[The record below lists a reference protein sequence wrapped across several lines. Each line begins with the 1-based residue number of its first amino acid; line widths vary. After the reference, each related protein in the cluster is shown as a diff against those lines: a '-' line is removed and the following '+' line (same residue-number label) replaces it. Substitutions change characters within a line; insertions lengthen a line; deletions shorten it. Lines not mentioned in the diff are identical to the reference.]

1 MLELLSRLQSISIS
15 FRLLGYYY
23 LCNCMNCKVVAAA
36 QEENSPSQSL
46 FVFLGSTNYA
56 RIAWNCIVGAAARRT
71 KVLLLVSELK
81 VEQKLVV
88 VCILA
93 LSFL

>member
-1 MLELLSRLQSISIS
+1 MRYCMDSI
-15 FRLLGYYY
+15 
-23 LCNCMNCKVVAAA
+23 VVAAA
-36 QEENSPSQSL
+36 EEENSPSKSL
-46 FVFLGSTNYA
+46 FFFLGSTNYA
-56 RIAWNCIVGAAARRT
+56 RIAWNCIVRAAARRT

-81 VEQKLVV
+81 LVV